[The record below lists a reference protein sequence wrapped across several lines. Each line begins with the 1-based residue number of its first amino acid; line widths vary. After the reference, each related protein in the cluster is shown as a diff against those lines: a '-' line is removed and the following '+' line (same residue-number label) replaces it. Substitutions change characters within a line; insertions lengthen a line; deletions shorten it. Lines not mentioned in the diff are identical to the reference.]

1 MTKISAARVYMEGG
15 RVDSATLKN
24 YTETAVGGT
33 GGTNSGTAY
42 TVDLTTGNVFHI
54 FLNANC
60 TFTFPSSLKNY
71 TETAV
76 GGTGGTNSGTAYTV
90 DLTTGNVFHIFLNA
104 NCTFTFPSS
113 L

>member
-1 MTKISAARVYMEGG
+1 MTKISAARVDMEGG

-60 TFTFPSSLKNY
+60 TFTFPSSL
-71 TETAV
+71 T
-76 GGTGGTNSGTAYTV
+76 SGTAYSFTLV
-90 DLTTGNVFHIFLNA
+90 LKQDGGTRTT
-104 NCTFTFPSS
+104 TWPSS
-113 L
+113 VIWPGGTAPVL